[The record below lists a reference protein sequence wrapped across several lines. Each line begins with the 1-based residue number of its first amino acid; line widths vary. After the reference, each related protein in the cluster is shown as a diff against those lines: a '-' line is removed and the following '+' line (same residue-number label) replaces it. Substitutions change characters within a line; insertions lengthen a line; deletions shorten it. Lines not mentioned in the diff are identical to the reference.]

1 MAGVPFAWG
10 TMASFLSC
18 LAYLASAFKPADLSS
33 AVAANGIFRFA
44 LGAAFPNFVFQM
56 YQEMG
61 INWAGSV
68 FAFISLAFIPVP
80 WLFFWKGKMLRQK
93 SSYELSRY

>member
-18 LAYLASAFKPADLSS
+18 LAYLSSAFKPTDMSS
-33 AVAANGIFRFA
+33 AVAANGIFRFL
-44 LGAAFPNFVFQM
+44 LGAAFPNFVLQM

-80 WLFFWKGKMLRQK
+80 WLLFWKGKLLRGK
-93 SSYELSRY
+93 SSYELSKY